1 MNHYSRP
8 ARKLLLPSLVLT
20 EVTDRDDPHALLV
33 DHPTE
38 TYFVRPK
45 LVPEEGKRRDGKPVW
60 VNHQF
65 NLFPVVLD
73 ANGVPW
79 AEVLVF
85 LLYRVDLQLEP
96 VMTTLSS
103 VAGDLALYRKFL
115 DEYEIDWMVFPA
127 NKLLRPTYRFNAY
140 LKFAVSNHEMAL
152 TTAKRRMSTVVAF
165 YRWLM
170 EEGLLVPENSP
181 WKETEHYVQF
191 RDSLGT
197 PRSKRIMV
205 TDLSLKSPRQQD
217 PYAGTIDDGGKL
229 RPLPEQEQEWLLD
242 ALNQIGNPEMVLI
255 HILSLLTG
263 ARIQTVLTLRTK
275 HVLHDTS
282 NSESPE
288 MRLAVGP
295 GTGIDTK
302 KNKRLVIHIP
312 LWFYETLFT
321 YALSDR
327 ARKRRNRAKGGDT
340 PEQYLFLSQRGM
352 PLYQS
357 KEEAGIFDSTN
368 HRRHHI
374 SGQGVRQFISER
386 VIPYIR
392 RRYQAPNFHYRY
404 HDLRATAGMN
414 MTDHQLKLVRHGKT
428 TLHAAREF
436 VRVRMGHESS
446 ATTDRYLNFRQ
457 NPEFTRWIEQQH
469 EDHLKQLAQS
479 AMDAVT

>member
-1 MNHYSRP
+1 MKRYFLR

-20 EVTDRDDPHALLV
+20 EVTERDDPHSTLV

-38 TYFVRPK
+38 PYFVRPR

-65 NLFPVVLD
+65 NLFPLVLD
-73 ANGVPW
+73 AAGVPW
-79 AEVLVF
+79 AEALVY
-85 LLYRVDLQLEP
+85 LLCRLDLQLEP
-96 VMTTLSS
+96 VMTTFSS
-103 VAGDLALYRKFL
+103 MADDLALYRRFL
-115 DEYEIDWMVFPA
+115 DEYEIDWTAFPA
-127 NKLLRPTYRFNAY
+127 NKLLRPTYRFNGY
-140 LKFAVSNHEMAL
+140 LKFAVSNDEMAL

-170 EEGLLVPENSP
+170 EQGVLVPENPP
-181 WKETEHYVQF
+181 WKETEHYVQL
-191 RDSLGT
+191 RDALGM
-197 PRSKRIMV
+197 PRSKKIMV
-205 TDLSLKSPRQQD
+205 TDLSIKSPRQQD

-229 RPLPEQEQEWLLD
+229 RPLPEQEQEWLLE
-242 ALNQIGNPEMVLI
+242 ALEQIGNPEMALI
-255 HILSLLTG
+255 HLLGLVSG
-263 ARIQTVLTLRTK
+263 ARIQTVLTLRKK

-282 NSESPE
+282 HSESTE

-302 KNKRLVIHIP
+302 NNKRMAIHIP
-312 LWFYETLFT
+312 FWLYDKLLT
-321 YALSDR
+321 YAISER
-327 ARKRRNRAKGGDT
+327 AQRRRNRAKGGDH
-340 PEQYLFLSQRGM
+340 PDQYLFLSQRGL

-357 KEEAGIFDSTN
+357 KGDARIFDSAN
-368 HRRHHI
+368 PRRHHI
-374 SGQGVRQFISER
+374 SGQGVRQFIAER
-386 VIPYIR
+386 VIPYVR

-414 MTDHQLKLVRHGKT
+414 MTDHQLELVRQGKS

-457 NPEFTRWIEQQH
+457 NLELIRWVEQQH
-469 EDHLKQLAQS
+469 EDHLKRLAQS
-479 AMDAVT
+479 AMEAVI